1 VSYPEVRS
9 SEEYLGESVDHSNHK
24 IGVNPMKLQ
33 STVRLLAVAFTAIS
47 AALPLSSA
55 CADDFHA
62 KPKIGLV
69 MKSLANE
76 FFVTMQEG
84 AKDYQK
90 CHAADFDMITNGIK
104 NETDTSAQID
114 IVNQMILARVN
125 AIVIAPADSKSM
137 ASALKKASNSGIKIV
152 NIDNRLDPGVLKS
165 KNLDIPFVG
174 PDNRKGARMVGD
186 YLSKYLAAGDK
197 VGIIEGVP
205 TTTNAQDRTAGFKEA
220 MDAAGMKIVSTQSG
234 NWEIDQGQKVAAAM
248 LSEYPDL
255 KALLAGNDNMALG
268 AVSAVRAA
276 GKSGNILVVG
286 YDNIEAIKP
295 MLQDGRILA
304 TASQAA
310 AQQAVFG
317 VQSAIKLVKGERV
330 ETKDGVIETPV
341 ELVLK
346 IANSKYSKLTALTE
360 FYGPMYAHHHHHLSR
375 FHQYK
380 QQRLKRILAEIQRKE
395 RVRVERNK
403 AAEAKKAQDAAQKS
417 NEWWKFLTLNMVR
430 CAGSYDHVTS

>member
-1 VSYPEVRS
+1 
-9 SEEYLGESVDHSNHK
+9 
-24 IGVNPMKLQ
+24 MKLPFAG
-33 STVRLLAVAFTAIS
+33 RLLAVAVLAAAS

-55 CADDFHA
+55 FADDAAA
-62 KPKIGLV
+62 KPKVGLV

-90 CHAADFDMITNGIK
+90 SHAADFDMITNGIK

-114 IVNQMILARVN
+114 IVNQMILAKVN
-125 AIVIAPADSKSM
+125 AIVIAPADSK
-137 ASALKKASNSGIKIV
+137 ALVTVLKKASDAGIKVV
-152 NIDNRLDPGVLKS
+152 NIDNRLDPDVLKS
-165 KNLDIPFVG
+165 KKLDIPFVG
-174 PDNRKGARMVGD
+174 PDNRKGSKLVGD
-186 YLSKYLAAGDK
+186 YLAKQLAAGDK

-205 TTTNAQDRTAGFKEA
+205 TTTNAQQRTAGFKDA

-234 NWEIDQGQKVAAAM
+234 NWEIDQGQKVASAM

-276 GKSGNILVVG
+276 GKAGKVLVVG

-295 MLQDGRILA
+295 MLQDGRVLA
-304 TASQAA
+304 TADQAA

-317 VQSAIKLVKGERV
+317 IQNALKLVKGEKV
-330 ETKDGVIETPV
+330 EATDGVIKTPV

-346 IANSKYSKLTALTE
+346 K
-360 FYGPMYAHHHHHLSR
+360 
-375 FHQYK
+375 
-380 QQRLKRILAEIQRKE
+380 
-395 RVRVERNK
+395 
-403 AAEAKKAQDAAQKS
+403 
-417 NEWWKFLTLNMVR
+417 
-430 CAGSYDHVTS
+430 